1 MMKTPA
7 FWVVLQWIVATGTV
21 QAQSANASTR
31 LPWLRRYVTNVQ
43 VVGQSRQE
51 RGVLFAV
58 TDSTL
63 TLAPIKGL
71 KSRLQTIVNQHGG
84 TMPPIDSLG
93 YFLPLRTYTYN
104 QISRL
109 GLRRR
114 GHALKG
120 MLIGAGLG
128 MILGFADGD
137 DPPSWFSFSA
147 SDKAIIYGIV
157 FAPVGAVGSLF
168 NVKNVDAKRKSV
180 ATEMQGRLRRFAI
193 IEQLKKTDVY
203 RP

>member
-1 MMKTPA
+1 MIKTLA
-7 FWVVLQWIVATGTV
+7 FWVFLQWIVVTGTV
-21 QAQSANASTR
+21 QAQSENSSTR
-31 LPWLRRYVTNVQ
+31 LPWLRRYVTNVR

-51 RGVLFAV
+51 TGVLFAV

-63 TLAPIKGL
+63 TLAPIKEL

-84 TMPPIDSLG
+84 TMPPIDSLR
-93 YFLPLRTYTYN
+93 YFLPLRTYTYK

-109 GLRRR
+109 VLRRR

-120 MLIGAGLG
+120 MLIGVGVG

-137 DPPSWFSFSA
+137 DPPGWFSFSA
-147 SDKAIIYGIV
+147 TDKAILFGIL
-157 FAPVGAVGSLF
+157 FTPIGAAGSLF
-168 NVKNVDAKRKSV
+168 SVKNVDAKRQSV
-180 ATEMQGRLRRFAI
+180 ATEMQGRLRKYAI
-193 IEQLKKTDVY
+193 VEQLKKADVY